1 MVRPRP
7 RHHRHRRHLLGSLW
21 AACARLWMVH
31 AHYGKLVQDHMAHR
45 LLGLP
50 LAASL

>member
-1 MVRPRP
+1 MVR
-7 RHHRHRRHLLGSLW
+7 RHRRHRRLLGSLW
-21 AACARLWMVH
+21 AARARSLMVH
-31 AHYGKLVQDHMAHR
+31 AHYGRLAQGHMDHR